1 MRARGK
7 NQSFDFERFGVPAK
21 EATTRVRKA
30 LLAMEAEIDTLK
42 ARVAELEG
50 LADRDPLIPVLNR
63 RAFLDALQRSTSYV
77 QRYGGE
83 AAVLYIDMD
92 AFKSINDN
100 FGHPT
105 GDAALRHVGDI
116 LLTHV
121 RDSDFVGRLGG
132 DEFAVI
138 LTNSNLNDAMAK
150 AASLEKIIAETPFT
164 HETLEHYLSASI
176 GVHLVAQ
183 TEDAEAALARAD
195 EAMFANKKSVRKATA
210 S

>member
-7 NQSFDFERFGVPAK
+7 TQPTDFERFGVPAK

-30 LLAMEAEIDTLK
+30 LLALEAQNEALK
-42 ARVAELEG
+42 ARIAELEG

-63 RAFLDALQRSTSYV
+63 RAFLEALQRSSSYV

-116 LLTHV
+116 LLTNV

-138 LTNSNLNDAMAK
+138 LTKSSLEDAMAK
-150 AASLEKIIAETPFT
+150 AAGLERLIAETPFN
-164 HETLEHYLSASI
+164 HEGLSHYLSASI

-195 EAMFANKKSVRKATA
+195 EAMFANKKSVRRAVA